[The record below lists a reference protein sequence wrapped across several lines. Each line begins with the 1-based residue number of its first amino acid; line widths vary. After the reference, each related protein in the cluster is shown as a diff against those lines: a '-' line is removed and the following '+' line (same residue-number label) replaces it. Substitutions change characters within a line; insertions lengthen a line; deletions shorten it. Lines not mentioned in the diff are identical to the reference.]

1 MALLDT
7 LFPFHF
13 EIGPD
18 LRLLKVGPALP
29 LRFPVF
35 QVGAPLDEIVSLSRP
50 ALPLDA
56 DSLEAL
62 QGRLVILQGEG
73 LPVRFSGQFVESPES
88 SGMLFVGGPWV
99 TSLEEMKLAKLKLA
113 DFPPHDPRGDLLLQA
128 QARETMLRDLA
139 ATNRRIQ
146 EAQEKNRVLQEHVG
160 RVQKVEMAGQLAG
173 GLAHNFNN
181 LLSVIQGQVEFAV
194 MRLEAGD
201 TQGALARLAEVSR
214 AGGDA
219 AELVKQLQTLSV
231 DRGATIEEV
240 DVLDAVESTRRLVQP
255 LLGSGVV
262 WDIHAAGSIRP
273 TALCDRA
280 GLQEVLVNL
289 AINAAEAMAGRG
301 RIDITVTPNAERAAV
316 AAGIPW
322 EAGDAVLLTFADTG
336 PGIPEEVGLKAF
348 EPFFSTK
355 GSSHTGLGLATVER
369 LVTLSGGSVRLASG
383 SEAGTRF
390 DIFLKMAEAR
400 QTSARRVLVV
410 DDEPPVLD
418 LLNEILQTAGFETS
432 PFSDP
437 IAALHAVEAG
447 STFDAVVSDVR
458 MPGMSGPELLRR
470 VEQVMGP
477 RPVVF
482 VTGFAEG
489 VFAGQDEPIDGPF
502 VVLRK
507 PFRMSQLTDALAKV
521 SAA

>member
-1 MALLDT
+1 
-7 LFPFHF
+7 
-13 EIGPD
+13 
-18 LRLLKVGPALP
+18 
-29 LRFPVF
+29 
-35 QVGAPLDEIVSLSRP
+35 
-50 ALPLDA
+50 
-56 DSLEAL
+56 
-62 QGRLVILQGEG
+62 
-73 LPVRFSGQFVESPES
+73 
-88 SGMLFVGGPWV
+88 
-99 TSLEEMKLAKLKLA
+99 
-113 DFPPHDPRGDLLLQA
+113 
-128 QARETMLRDLA
+128 
-139 ATNRRIQ
+139 
-146 EAQEKNRVLQEHVG
+146 
-160 RVQKVEMAGQLAG
+160 
-173 GLAHNFNN
+173 
-181 LLSVIQGQVEFAV
+181 
-194 MRLEAGD
+194 
-201 TQGALARLAEVSR
+201 
-214 AGGDA
+214 
-219 AELVKQLQTLSV
+219 
-231 DRGATIEEV
+231 
-240 DVLDAVESTRRLVQP
+240 
-255 LLGSGVV
+255 
-262 WDIHAAGSIRP
+262 
-273 TALCDRA
+273 
-280 GLQEVLVNL
+280 
-289 AINAAEAMAGRG
+289 
-301 RIDITVTPNAERAAV
+301 VTPNAERAAV

-369 LVTLSGGSVRLASG
+369 LVTLSGGSVRLASD
-383 SEAGTRF
+383 SEGGTRF

-432 PFSDP
+432 PFNDP

-470 VEQVMGP
+470 VEKVMGP